1 VQPEV
6 RSTLLVVGDV
16 NVDRGTAAEQTANA
30 SGEAASICRL
40 NKFFLFQIVI
50 LHLIIVLV
58 PKVRRKHVDVATP
71 LVEVF
76 SLVVA
81 VPLVGSTAHFESL
94 FRLRKIIE
102 IVTVGLA
109 VASGPQRRRV

>member
-1 VQPEV
+1 M

-30 SGEAASICRL
+30 SGEAARMRRVNI
-40 NKFFLFQIVI
+40 FWFQIVI
-50 LHLIIVLV
+50 LHLIIVSV
-58 PKVRRKHVDVATP
+58 PNVRRKRVDVATP

-81 VPLVGSTAHFESL
+81 VPLVSPAPHFERL
-94 FRLRKIIE
+94 FRFRKIIE
-102 IVTVGLA
+102 IVTVRLA
-109 VASGPQRRRV
+109 VASAPQ